1 MAMKDDFLAKVEEQ
15 LESLEKRLEAYAD
28 KRTPEQ
34 SGEIASVEQKR
45 ATLHDKL
52 EQLRSDTGDRFDVL
66 RMGVESA
73 WSELKAAFDTATGPI
88 THEGEPPKQ
97 EGEPLKKT
105 G

>member
-1 MAMKDDFLAKVEEQ
+1 MSKTRHLVD
-15 LESLEKRLEAYAD
+15 S
-28 KRTPEQ
+28 
-34 SGEIASVEQKR
+34 EIAPMLEMPDRVISRE
-45 ATLHDKL
+45 TL